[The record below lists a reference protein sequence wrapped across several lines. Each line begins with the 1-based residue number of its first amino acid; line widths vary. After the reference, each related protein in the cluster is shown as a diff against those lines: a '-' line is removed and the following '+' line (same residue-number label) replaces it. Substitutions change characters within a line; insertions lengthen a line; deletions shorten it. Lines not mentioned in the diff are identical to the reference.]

1 MYLHEIVKKAQSR
14 LCINFRFTPSLSSFH
29 FCLGFIFLT
38 PYLPLY
44 SRLFLLLAHFDDT
57 SWGVYCRH
65 EAARIQFYSF
75 DGTVRNL
82 PFSLL
87 LFFLIWPFHRAVHQH
102 WHSATRQR
110 GPIAASFT
118 DHSLLTDILKK
129 KKKTGKKMHFE
140 IECAATSILAKPSEL
155 RPTGFNSSWRQNRLF
170 RCH

>member
-1 MYLHEIVKKAQSR
+1 MYLHEIFKKKKKKVQSR

-38 PYLPLY
+38 PYLPLF

-102 WHSATRQR
+102 WHSATRQC

-129 KKKTGKKMHFE
+129 KKKTGKKNALWDRVHRHKHLSE
-140 IECAATSILAKPSEL
+140 TKRTATDWI
-155 RPTGFNSSWRQNRLF
+155 
-170 RCH
+170 